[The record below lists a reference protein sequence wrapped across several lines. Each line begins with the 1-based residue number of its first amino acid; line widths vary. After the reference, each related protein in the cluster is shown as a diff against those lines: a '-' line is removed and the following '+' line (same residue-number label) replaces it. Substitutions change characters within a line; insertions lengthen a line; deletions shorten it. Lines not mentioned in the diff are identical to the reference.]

1 MFCIECVHVVFC
13 IDCVHVVFWTDFV
26 QSGNWTVVLYVC
38 VLCFRLKTFV
48 HESPEPLR
56 IQLQTLLYPL
66 FVNVYLELL
75 QNAQTAAGGAAGAGQ
90 GYQGRGGL
98 LGQGSATGK
107 VRATGAGGGGL
118 LGWGVLLRQ
127 GGIKGM

>member
-13 IDCVHVVFWTDFV
+13 IDCVDVVFWTDFV

-75 QNAQTAAGGAAGAGQ
+75 QNAQTAAGGAAGVGQ

-98 LGQGSATGK
+98 LEQGSATGK
-107 VRATGAGGGGL
+107 VRATGVEEGYWGGGG
-118 LGWGVLLRQ
+118 LLRQ